1 MFKKGDV
8 VEWVCDE
15 YGNPAKEGAR
25 FSVLVTGL
33 AKRFDE
39 FSGVIVSAQEKAD
52 HREGTYLD
60 CWDVK
65 QFKLKQHDTLSNTI
79 PDNAF
84 PVLKEGMIVA
94 TRERGSYLV
103 CGDKLLQPN
112 GYNRVS
118 EYLADG
124 KSDYLPVYDIVKVW
138 SGVSLWSLDFDY
150 YTKNRSDEIIWQ
162 EQKNAKAI
170 AEIEEQVADLQEQIN
185 TLQEKLVTLREE
197 K

>member
-8 VEWVCDE
+8 VVFTTRGDE
-15 YGNPAKEGAR
+15 LVKEDER
-25 FSVLVTGL
+25 FVVDVLEDQGEQSHFVGKVTDRGHR
-33 AKRFDE
+33 ATHRI
-39 FSGVIVSAQEKAD
+39 GVTSHYWSA
-52 HREGTYLD
+52 
-60 CWDVK
+60 K
-65 QFKLKQHDTLSNTI
+65 QFKLKQQDVISNDSH
-79 PDNAF
+79 DNAF
-84 PVLKEGMIVA
+84 PVLKDGMIVT

-112 GYNRVS
+112 GYNRVG

-124 KSDYLPVYDIVKVW
+124 KSNYLPEYDIVKVW

-162 EQKNAKAI
+162 ENKNAKAV
-170 AEIEEQVADLQEQIN
+170 AEIEEQMSDLQQQMSVLE
-185 TLQEKLVTLREE
+185 EKLTALREE

>member
-1 MFKKGDV
+1 MV
-8 VEWVCDE
+8 
-15 YGNPAKEGAR
+15 AEGPT
-25 FSVLVTGL
+25 SLG
-33 AKRFDE
+33 E
-39 FSGVIVSAQEKAD
+39 FSGVVVERGVNAFHNIKYYTSE
-52 HREGTYLD
+52 
-60 CWDVK
+60 WDVK
-65 QFKLKQHDTLSNTI
+65 QFKLKQKVVVSGDTPSNV
-79 PDNAF
+79 F
-84 PVLKEGMIVA
+84 PVLKDGMVIE
-94 TRERGSYLV
+94 TRCRGFYLV

-124 KSDYLPVYDIVKVW
+124 KSNDFPEYDIVKVW
-138 SGVSLWSLDFDY
+138 SGVSLWSLNFDY

-170 AEIEEQVADLQEQIN
+170 AEIEDQVADLQEQLN